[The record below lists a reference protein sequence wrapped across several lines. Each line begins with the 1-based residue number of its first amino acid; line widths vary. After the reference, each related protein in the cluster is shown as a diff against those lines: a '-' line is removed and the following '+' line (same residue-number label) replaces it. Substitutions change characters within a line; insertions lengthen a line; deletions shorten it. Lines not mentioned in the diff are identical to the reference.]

1 MTGRSCFLR
10 GFILY
15 ARNSIIQMSNRK
27 LKVII
32 KGLLALNS
40 FVGYRL
46 GRLRNLLFLLLVAAI
61 FSVNA
66 RDTVDFESREAS
78 PVYKTIEWDD
88 LIPEEDLQILL
99 NPPSVITDIEDGSL
113 EDDLGDLLTSA
124 SDDPDL
130 ARYQKALVSKD
141 VKQGINGTLIRLP
154 GFVVP
159 LEFDGQQVITQFFL
173 VPYFGACLH
182 MPPPPPNQIVF
193 VRYPKGLK
201 LEALNYPVWLSGK
214 LETALTESDMATA
227 VYAMDMDSFEYYIS
241 EG

>member
-1 MTGRSCFLR
+1 MGYELR
-10 GFILY
+10 
-15 ARNSIIQMSNRK
+15 
-27 LKVII
+27 
-32 KGLLALNS
+32 
-40 FVGYRL
+40 
-46 GRLRNLLFLLLVAAI
+46 RLRHLLCLLIVTTI
-61 FSVNA
+61 FSVSA
-66 RDTVDFESREAS
+66 DDDVVFESHKKSSE
-78 PVYKTIEWDD
+78 YKTIEWDD

-99 NPPSVITDIEDGSL
+99 NPPSFITDIEDGSS
-113 EDDLGDLLTSA
+113 EDDFGELLSSA

-141 VKQGINGTLIRLP
+141 VKPGMNGMLIRLP

-214 LETALTESDMATA
+214 LETAITESDMATA
-227 VYAMDMDSFEYYIS
+227 VYAMDMDSFEYYVS
-241 EG
+241 E

>member
-1 MTGRSCFLR
+1 MLS
-10 GFILY
+10 
-15 ARNSIIQMSNRK
+15 
-27 LKVII
+27 
-32 KGLLALNS
+32 
-40 FVGYRL
+40 VG
-46 GRLRNLLFLLLVAAI
+46 
-61 FSVNA
+61 
-66 RDTVDFESREAS
+66 VDDLIAYESQKKSSE
-78 PVYKTIEWDD
+78 YKTIEWDD

-99 NPPSVITDIEDGSL
+99 NPPSSITDIEDGSL
-113 EDDLGDLLTSA
+113 EDDFGELLISA
-124 SDDPDL
+124 SDDPEL
-130 ARYQKALVSKD
+130 ARYQKALVSRD
-141 VKQGINGTLIRLP
+141 VKQVMNGTFIRLP

-241 EG
+241 ER

>member
-1 MTGRSCFLR
+1 MGYELR
-10 GFILY
+10 
-15 ARNSIIQMSNRK
+15 
-27 LKVII
+27 
-32 KGLLALNS
+32 
-40 FVGYRL
+40 
-46 GRLRNLLFLLLVAAI
+46 RLRHLLCLLIVTTI
-61 FSVNA
+61 FSVSA
-66 RDTVDFESREAS
+66 DDDVVFESHKKSSE
-78 PVYKTIEWDD
+78 YKTIEWDD
-88 LIPEEDLQILL
+88 LIPEEDLQMLL
-99 NPPSVITDIEDGSL
+99 NPPSFITDIEDGSS
-113 EDDLGDLLTSA
+113 EDDFGELLSSA

-141 VKQGINGTLIRLP
+141 VKPGMNGMLIRLP

-214 LETALTESDMATA
+214 LETAITESDMATA
-227 VYAMDMDSFEYYIS
+227 VYAMDMDSFEYYVS
-241 EG
+241 E